1 MSITSFVGPD
11 GRVGYRVRAYIG
23 MDRNGNAITKC
34 RTTYGTARQAQEI
47 EQQMRATA
55 ERARNSRT
63 EAEIYA
69 KWRSVMINAKPMP
82 LVKAFDKALTK
93 PTNRCTSESR
103 INVKRGYWNDFVAW
117 MAEHAPLVNY
127 MQHVT
132 KVNAENYIAFL
143 RKNGPYLKFQSTQT
157 PVKLS
162 NDTLNCYHETV
173 RQVFN
178 LLKNETGL
186 PENPFDD
193 ILMLPAKHAERDA
206 YTEEQLRTIF
216 LKADNYMQPMFF
228 IGLFTGL
235 AEGDICTLR
244 KDEINFAHE
253 HIYRKRNKTRNS
265 SGKISAIPMLP
276 VLQDMLRRLVEDRN
290 NTSEYVLPE
299 QAADYLKGHYIVSR
313 KIKNFLEIDC
323 EFDTCRKVEG
333 RTRTQSTLDFHSLR
347 HTFCSIAGIVGI
359 PLTVVQSIVGHMTK
373 RMTELYSRHVEE
385 QERLRWIRLFGERL
399 KTLPN
404 LPGAPAP
411 QIETEDDRDRAI
423 VIDAVKKADMETV
436 RKILAILQATA

>member
-1 MSITSFVGPD
+1 MSITSFVGPN
-11 GRVGYRVRAYIG
+11 GRVGYRIRAYVG
-23 MDRNGNAITKC
+23 KDKNGHVITKC

-47 EQQMRATA
+47 EEQMRATA

-69 KWRSVMINAKPMP
+69 KWRSVMINAKPM
-82 LVKAFDKALTK
+82 LLKKAFDKAMAK
-93 PTNRCTSESR
+93 PTNRSTNESR
-103 INVKRGYWNDFVAW
+103 INAKRGYWKDFVGW

-127 MQHVT
+127 MQDVT
-132 KVNAENYIAFL
+132 KVNAENYIAVL
-143 RKNGPYLKFQSTQT
+143 RKNGSYLKFRKTKAA
-157 PVKLS
+157 VKLS

-178 LLKNETGL
+178 LLKNETGMA
-186 PENPFDD
+186 ENPFDD
-193 ILMLPAKHAERDA
+193 ILLLPAKHAERDA
-206 YTEEQLRTIF
+206 YTEAQLSTIF
-216 LKADNYMQPMFF
+216 LKADNYLQPMFF

-235 AEGDICTLR
+235 DEGDICTLR
-244 KDEINFAHE
+244 KDEINFDHE

-276 VLQDMLRRLVEDRN
+276 VLQDMLRRLVENPDNR
-290 NTSEYVLPE
+290 SEYVLPE
-299 QAADYLKGHYIVSR
+299 QAADYTRGHYIVSR

-323 EFDTCRKVEG
+323 EFDTRRKIEG
-333 RTRTQSTLDFHSLR
+333 RTRSQSTLDFKSLR

-359 PLTVVQSIVGHMTK
+359 PLTVVQSIVGHMTR
-373 RMTELYSRHVEE
+373 RMTELYSRHVED

-404 LPGAPAP
+404 LPAA
-411 QIETEDDRDRAI
+411 QLETEDDRERAV
-423 VIDAVKKADMETV
+423 VIEAVKKADRETV
-436 RKILAILQATA
+436 RKILAILQESA